1 MNEPAVDSA
10 SVSSERRTAACI
22 KACEGVPTNQLED
35 GIFVRLVAACV
46 HVEDP
51 RIREI
56 MDELVPPRPRLA
68 LSSTPPRADD

>member
-10 SVSSERRTAACI
+10 SSSFDRRTAACV
-22 KACEGVPTNQLED
+22 KACEGVPTDKLEE

-56 MDELVPPRPRLA
+56 VDELVPRRPRA
-68 LSSTPPRADD
+68 VETR

>member
-10 SVSSERRTAACI
+10 SSSSDRRTAACV
-22 KACEGVPTNQLED
+22 KACEGVPTDKLEE

-51 RIREI
+51 RVREI
-56 MDELVPPRPRLA
+56 IEELVPRRPRA
-68 LSSTPPRADD
+68 VEDS